1 MVDTVFEK
9 QDSDYLSAQEDFDM
23 MTSPEERFMAGL
35 VTPDVQFVT
44 SNFDGSSVDNRK
56 RPRDDEEVFP
66 PAKKQFFVRNES
78 EAGNEGTENVN
89 DVSERVTEPTKFRVV
104 TIDAQTQTDPMI
116 GLMLF
121 VIVRLRLRMNLLEIN

>member
-66 PAKKQFFVRNES
+66 PANKQFFVRK
-78 EAGNEGTENVN
+78 AMN
-89 DVSERVTEPTKFRVV
+89 DIK
-104 TIDAQTQTDPMI
+104 
-116 GLMLF
+116 
-121 VIVRLRLRMNLLEIN
+121 